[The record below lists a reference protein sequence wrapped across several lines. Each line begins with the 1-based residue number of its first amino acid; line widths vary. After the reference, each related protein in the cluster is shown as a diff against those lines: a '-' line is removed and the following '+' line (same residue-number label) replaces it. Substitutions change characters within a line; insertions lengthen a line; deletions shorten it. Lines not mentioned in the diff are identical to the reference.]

1 MTLYEQLVQQISL
14 QIEQGIYKSGD
25 KLPSIRRL
33 SRLSGVSVATVQKAY
48 AVLED
53 RRIIEPRP
61 KSGFFVK
68 ARDKVP
74 LKKPVQPLG
83 LPNDVAIHALATTI
97 FHACEMPGMVNFGT
111 AYPSIEFLPLKQL
124 QRIMRKLI
132 QVDMEDLLTAHFSAG
147 HRPLKHQV
155 SRRLAETGC
164 LVAED
169 EVIITNGCQEALILC
184 LRAVAVPGD
193 TIAIESPAFV
203 GLLQAI
209 ESLGLKA
216 LEIPSDADDGIS
228 LEAMALALEQWKIAA
243 VALVPA
249 FNNPSGSNMG
259 QQNKQKLVKLLA
271 AHQVPLIEDDL
282 FGDLSHSTARNIP
295 AKAFDEQ
302 GLVLY
307 CSSISK
313 SIAPGFRV
321 GWVCPGK
328 YFKEIEY
335 LKSFTNVSASSMAQ
349 AAAAEFLS
357 TGAYDRHIRQLC
369 RIYMQ
374 HIDWF
379 QKKIMLHFP
388 VGTSVSQPRGG
399 YILWV
404 ELPIGCDT
412 NVIFEAA
419 IKQQVSFLPGQL
431 FSSTGKYNNC
441 LRINCSVSIDERTE
455 QAIQCLGKIAAIN
468 LQECVV

>member
-1 MTLYEQLVQQISL
+1 MTLYEQLVQKISQ
-14 QIEQGIYKSGD
+14 QIEEGIFKSGD

-33 SRLSGVSVATVQKAY
+33 SRLNGVSVATVQKAY

-53 RRIIEPRP
+53 QRIIEPRP

-68 ARDKVP
+68 AREVAP
-74 LKKPVQPLG
+74 LKRPIQALG
-83 LPNDVAIHALATTI
+83 LPNEVAIHDLAIQT
-97 FHACEMPGMVNFGT
+97 FHACENAGIVNFGT

-132 QVDMEDLLTAHFSAG
+132 QLEMKDLLTAHFSGG
-147 HRPLKHQV
+147 HQFQKRQV

-164 LVAED
+164 HIAED
-169 EVIITNGCQEALILC
+169 EVIVTNGCQEALILC
-184 LRAVAVPGD
+184 LRAVASPGD

-216 LEIPSDADDGIS
+216 LEIPADSNDGIS
-228 LEAMALALEQWKIAA
+228 LEAMALALEQWQIAA

-249 FNNPSGSNMG
+249 FNNPSGSNMS
-259 QQNKQKLVKLLA
+259 QANKKKLVELLA
-271 AHQVPLIEDDL
+271 ETSVPLIEDDL
-282 FGDLSHSTARNIP
+282 FGDLSHSATRNAP
-295 AKAFDEQ
+295 AKAYDKN

-313 SIAPGFRV
+313 SVAPGFRV

-328 YFKEIEY
+328 YFNKIEY

-369 RIYMQ
+369 NIYMQ

-379 QKKIMLHFP
+379 QKKIALHFP
-388 VGTSVSQPRGG
+388 AGTILSQPKGG

-404 ELPIGCDT
+404 ELPKGCNTTAMFDS
-412 NVIFEAA
+412 A
-419 IKQQVSFLPGQL
+419 IQQGIAFLPGQL
-431 FSSTGKYNNC
+431 FSSKGKYLNC
-441 LRINCSVSIDERTE
+441 LRINCSVSIDQKTE
-455 QAIQCLGKIAAIN
+455 QAIQQLGVIAEQNIQQSIN
-468 LQECVV
+468 